1 MKIYLYSQFHCIGN
15 LSDNSWRKLYFFKN
29 LWIRNL
35 CRILANRNQKS
46 FKFMVNTGENYIRF
60 DWAMKRLL
68 RNKANHAVLEGFL
81 SSLIGSRFK
90 IDRFLESES
99 NQDDEED
106 KYNRVDIL
114 AESENGELCII
125 EVQNSRELTYFHR
138 MLYGVSKAITEYIGL
153 GNPYD
158 KVRKVYSVNI
168 VYFELGQGKDYVY
181 HGKTE
186 FRGIHEPHDMLKL
199 SVRQNEKFFGA
210 KEKDL
215 IKRKD
220 AGDLFPEYYVLRVND
235 FDKVAATPLDEWME
249 FLKTGKISEQAQA
262 QGLAEAREC
271 LRVDALS
278 ESERQAYYRHME
290 SVRHMK
296 SLFDTSRDE
305 GFEEGHEEGY
315 EKGIEEGR
323 KECSLAIARQMKAM
337 GLSKGQIA
345 QATGL
350 NIDDI

>member
-1 MKIYLYSQFHCIGN
+1 MT
-15 LSDNSWRKLYFFKN
+15 
-29 LWIRNL
+29 
-35 CRILANRNQKS
+35 
-46 FKFMVNTGENYIRF
+46 NTGENYIRF

-81 SSLIGSRFK
+81 SSLIGCNFK
-90 IDRFLESES
+90 IDKFLESES
-99 NQDDEED
+99 NQEDEDD

-114 AESENGELCII
+114 AENDKGELCII

-158 KVRKVYSVNI
+158 KVRKVYSINI

-186 FRGIHEPHDMLKL
+186 FRGIHEPHDTLKL
-199 SVRQNEKFFGA
+199 SVRQNEKFFGT
-210 KEKDL
+210 KEKDVM
-215 IKRKD
+215 KRKD

-235 FDKVAATPLDEWME
+235 FDKVATTPLDEWME
-249 FLKTGKISEQAQA
+249 FLKTGKINNKANA
-262 QGLAEAREC
+262 AGLAEAREC
-271 LRVDALS
+271 LRIDALS
-278 ESERQAYYRHME
+278 DSDRQAYFRHME

-305 GFEEGHEEGY
+305 GY
-315 EKGIEEGR
+315 EEGR
-323 KECSLAIARQMKAM
+323 EEGLEKGREEGREEGLKKGLEKGLEKGREERTLEIAKKMKAM
-337 GLSKGQIA
+337 GLSKEQIA
-345 QATGL
+345 LATGL
-350 NIDDI
+350 HIDDI